1 MAEKKLP
8 GSELIEAAL
17 LAAPQ
22 VQAQVTERY
31 QMGLIHGALLAGC
44 SAGAV
49 YLAPKYAGFALAG
62 VAAGTLTYAMIR
74 KNIT

>member
-22 VQAQVTERY
+22 VQTQVTERY
-31 QMGLIHGALLAGC
+31 RMGLVHG
-44 SAGAV
+44 
-49 YLAPKYAGFALAG
+49 ALAG
-62 VAAGTLTYAMIR
+62 VAAGTLAYAMIR